1 MPFSELTGG
10 GFDLVA
16 EVAALAPSFFRAFGM
31 AMFMPLLSDNF
42 ARMQWR
48 IGFALWFAVLATV
61 ATPALPSAS
70 LSVVALGFLQGML
83 VGTLGR
89 LIVSSVQMAGGVIAT
104 QIGLQQVVMPNP
116 VEGQQTTAVELL
128 LYFIGLKIFVHA
140 GLLAHLLTARVGLE
154 VLSNAAAGDAVQLVE
169 RALSASF
176 IAAFG
181 IALPFIVL
189 NFAFAIGLGLANVF
203 LAAVPMF
210 TIAQPIQ
217 IAAGLVLLAAM
228 VVDPVFARVLT
239 DLLESLGP

>member
-1 MPFSELTGG
+1 MPFSELTGSD
-10 GFDLVA
+10 FDLVA
-16 EVAALAPSFFRAFGM
+16 QAAALAPSFFRAFGM
-31 AMFMPLLSDNF
+31 AMFMPLLSDSF

-70 LSVVALGFLQGML
+70 LSLIAFGFLQGML

-89 LIVSSVQMAGGVIAT
+89 LIVASTQMAGGVIAT

-116 VEGQQTTAVELL
+116 AEGQQTTSVELL

-154 VLSNAAAGDAVQLVE
+154 VWRDASAGDAVHLVQS
-169 RALSASF
+169 ALSSSF
-176 IAAFG
+176 VAAFG

-203 LAAVPMF
+203 LSAVPMF

-217 IAAGLVLLAAM
+217 MGAGLVLLGALI
-228 VVDPVFARVLT
+228 VDPLFTRVLT
-239 DLLESLGP
+239 DLLDAIQP

>member
-1 MPFSELTGG
+1 MPFSELTGE

-16 EVAALAPSFFRAFGM
+16 EAAALAPSFFRAFGM

-42 ARMQWR
+42 ARLQWR

-61 ATPALPSAS
+61 ATPALPSSS
-70 LSVVALGFLQGML
+70 LSLVAFAFLQGML

-89 LIVSSVQMAGGVIAT
+89 LIVASTQMAGGIIAT

-116 VEGQQTTAVELL
+116 AEGQQATAVELL

-140 GLLAHLLTARVGLE
+140 GLLAHLLMARVGLE
-154 VLSNAAAGDAVQLVE
+154 VMNDTSAADAVHLVQH
-169 RALSASF
+169 ALSASF

-203 LAAVPMF
+203 LASVPMF

-217 IAAGLVLLAAM
+217 IAAGLVLLAAL
-228 VVDPVFARVLT
+228 VVDPLFARVLN
-239 DLLESLGP
+239 DLLDVLQP